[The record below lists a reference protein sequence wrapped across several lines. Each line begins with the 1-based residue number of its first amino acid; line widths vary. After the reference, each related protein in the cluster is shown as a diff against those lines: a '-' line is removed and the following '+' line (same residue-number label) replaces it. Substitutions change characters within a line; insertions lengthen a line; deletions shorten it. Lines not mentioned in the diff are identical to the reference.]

1 MKQLNF
7 AAAAAAAALM
17 TGAAYAAPVTFTKLT
32 GVTGT
37 PGGANTAV
45 FKADL
50 TTSGLS
56 AISSLSITDS
66 GVIGAS
72 APGQFSGFD
81 LDAILISTVD
91 CATAACA
98 AALLPTVGVN
108 FGSAGFSPGTQ
119 LAPTDPKL
127 FGTDATGAGL
137 DNLVATLGAFD
148 GFSSTL
154 TPSGF
159 ISLGVNGSIAFNLLS
174 TVMITGPL
182 FLYIG
187 EVGDNGELAAG
198 GIEVSDSP
206 IPVPGAIPLFL
217 TGLAAAAAA
226 RRRKAAA

>member
-1 MKQLNF
+1 MKKLTF
-7 AAAAAAAALM
+7 MAAAAAAAL
-17 TGAAYAAPVTFTKLT
+17 TAGAAHAAPVTFTKLT
-32 GVTGT
+32 GVTGA
-37 PGGANTAV
+37 PGGAATAV

-50 TTSGLS
+50 TTAGLS
-56 AISSLSITDS
+56 AISSLSISDS
-66 GVIGAS
+66 GVIGGS

-98 AALLPTVGVN
+98 AALVPSVGIS
-108 FGSAGFSPGTQ
+108 FGSGDFSPGTQ
-119 LAPTDPKL
+119 TAPTDPKL
-127 FGTDATGAGL
+127 FGTDAAGTGL
-137 DNLVATLGAFD
+137 DNMVATLGAFD

-154 TPSGF
+154 TPAGF

-198 GIEVSDSP
+198 GIEVSDAP

-226 RRRKAAA
+226 RRRKAAV